1 MTPTSNQDTYIEANN
16 PQYVQAPSPID
27 SLADLD
33 EDVILGDITEEDR
46 RAILEEKIE
55 LDMDWL
61 TLLCKSNVISNL
73 PALAKI
79 ETIIKRMKACKRRL

>member
-1 MTPTSNQDTYIEANN
+1 MKRHECARPLTSDQETYFKTNN

-46 RAILEEKIE
+46 RAILEAKIE
-55 LDMDWL
+55 LDVDGL
-61 TLLCKSNVISNL
+61 TLV
-73 PALAKI
+73 
-79 ETIIKRMKACKRRL
+79 

>member
-1 MTPTSNQDTYIEANN
+1 VLEDKDTRNSEHEGGYMTPTSNQDTYFEADN

-27 SLADLD
+27 SLD
-33 EDVILGDITEEDR
+33 EDVILGDITEEDG

-61 TLLCKSNVISNL
+61 TL
-73 PALAKI
+73 
-79 ETIIKRMKACKRRL
+79 